1 MGLLPFSSLFP
12 QRCTNALQEVMGKSI
27 LINNLKMSE
36 LGRSFEV
43 IFPIQWFPIAHRT
56 SWVRV
61 IRGACYNTGS
71 CLPLYLL
78 SQHWG
83 DAPLESIFLKYLW

>member
-1 MGLLPFSSLFP
+1 MRLLPFSSLFP
-12 QRCTNALQEVMGKSI
+12 QYCTDVLQGVMGKSI
-27 LINNLKMSE
+27 LIDNLKMSE

-43 IFPIQWFPIAHRT
+43 IFPTQWFPIAHQT
-56 SWVRV
+56 SRVRV
-61 IRGACYNTGS
+61 TRGACYNTGS